1 MIDYL
6 TEEEAVAYI
15 GQNAMR
21 DRSEVTDHV
30 TAVSRFIDDYCGRH
44 FYQDGTIA
52 VPVARTFVPS
62 HETELRLGV
71 FNDLVSVSAVAVDTA
86 GNRSFSTALTGYALE
101 PFNPK
106 PGYPYT
112 TLRLYGTTFTSPGS
126 NTRPD
131 IVRVTGVWGWP
142 AVPAPVKSA
151 AKILMAELNKLA
163 DAPLGITGQS
173 DFGIAYVGRRLPA
186 RVTDLLAPYR
196 HPDNFGIA

>member
-112 TLRLYGTTFTSPGS
+112 TLRLYGSTLTLPAS

-151 AKILMAELNKLA
+151 AKILMAELNKMA
-163 DAPLGITGQS
+163 DAPLGVTGAT
-173 DFGIAYVGRRLPA
+173 DFGLAYIGAGPLKTAKRFLA
-186 RVTDLLAPYR
+186 RYV